1 MFAYMKYYNA
11 KKVALIYPGA
21 TIKKTHGHYYDH
33 NEQSPQSLGLEECSV
48 ISLPHNTNIRDW
60 QKEIT
65 FEIEKWIGLENY
77 ADHN

>member
-1 MFAYMKYYNA
+1 MFAYMKYYKA

-33 NEQSPQSLGLEECSV
+33 NEQHPQNIGTEECSL

-65 FEIEKWIGLENY
+65 FEIEKWIGVDN
-77 ADHN
+77 